1 MGSVTAKW
9 TRLLPFVSVAA
20 VAALVVA
27 CGEERDA
34 ARPMTEGERIAL
46 DSGCTAC
53 HGSNGEGGAGPA
65 WKGLAGSQVELS
77 DGTTV
82 LADDAYLTES
92 IRDPHA
98 KAVKG
103 YGAMPPNSL
112 SDDEIAAVVEF
123 IKSLTE

>member
-1 MGSVTAKW
+1 V
-9 TRLLPFVSVAA
+9 VA
-20 VAALVVA
+20 VAALVAA

-34 ARPMTEGERIAL
+34 TRPMTEGEQIAL

-65 WKGLAGSQVELS
+65 WKGLAGSQVELA
-77 DGTTV
+77 DGSTV
-82 LADDAYLTES
+82 TADDAYLTES

-98 KAVKG
+98 KSVKG

-112 SDDEIAAVVEF
+112 SDDEIAAIVEF
-123 IKSLTE
+123 IKSLEK

>member
-1 MGSVTAKW
+1 MGNVTAKW

-20 VAALVVA
+20 VATLVVA

-34 ARPMTEGERIAL
+34 TRPMTGGEQIAL
-46 DSGCTAC
+46 NSGCTAC

-65 WKGLAGSQVELS
+65 WKGLAGSQVELA
-77 DGTTV
+77 DGSTV
-82 LADDAYLTES
+82 TADEAYLTES
-92 IRDPHA
+92 IRDPAA

-112 SDDEIAAVVEF
+112 SDEEIAAVVEF
-123 IKSLTE
+123 ITSLAE